1 MRFQDKLT
9 EDERSRISSEIID
22 RYPDRVPIICEPKE
36 GSEMTIDKVKFL
48 APRDFKM
55 GHFMVTLRNRVRNV
69 RSSDA
74 LYVFC
79 NDVVAPSGK
88 TVGEIYESH
97 KNSDGL
103 LYFVFDKESTFG
115 N

>member
-1 MRFQDKLT
+1 MRFQDKLN
-9 EDERSRISSEIID
+9 EDERSRISAEIIA
-22 RYPDRVPIICEPKE
+22 RYPDRVPIICEPKK

-48 APRDFKM
+48 APRDYKM
-55 GHFMVTLRNRVRNV
+55 GHFLITLRNRVGNV

-79 NDVVAPSGK
+79 NDVVAPAGK
-88 TVGEIYESH
+88 TVGEIYEDR
-97 KNSDGL
+97 KDKDGL

-115 N
+115 